1 MCWWPL
7 TLTFLSA
14 ASPPDSPLLHVCRP
28 AVKELKL
35 PACSSARSSA
45 RESREST
52 EILLFDPDEPA
63 GGNRINI
70 TLPVYNPQHHGNSQ
84 KHDFRLIYLIYI
96 LFISLLGRFI
106 FFFLFHFIFY
116 ILGYNCFT
124 FLTCSLFTVY
134 FHLLTFLFSY
144 FCLIILMFCQHGS
157 YLITRRVSKVKGWLF
172 EDFLLSSRT
181 FNS

>member
-106 FFFLFHFIFY
+106 FSLFIFIISLYFLHPGLQLFY
-116 ILGYNCFT
+116 IFDLFIIY
-124 FLTCSLFTVY
+124 SLFS
-134 FHLLTFLFSY
+134 FIKFFIFILLFNNINVLSTWVLSY
-144 FCLIILMFCQHGS
+144 HT
-157 YLITRRVSKVKGWLF
+157 TRL
-172 EDFLLSSRT
+172 
-181 FNS
+181 